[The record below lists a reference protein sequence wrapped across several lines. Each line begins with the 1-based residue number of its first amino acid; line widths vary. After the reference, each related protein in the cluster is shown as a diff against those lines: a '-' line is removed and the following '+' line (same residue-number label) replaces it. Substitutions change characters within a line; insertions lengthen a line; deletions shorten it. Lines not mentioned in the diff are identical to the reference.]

1 MYSCC
6 NINIGENCVLIR
18 ELVEK
23 YERDREYYLSDRYNE
38 TLLRS
43 DFLDVFFELLGWDIK
58 NTSGKST
65 FEREV
70 ILEEGLH
77 TGNSSKKPDYTF
89 RLFNDR
95 KFFLEAKKPHVKIES
110 VDEPAFQV
118 RRYGFT
124 AKLKIS
130 VLSNFEYLIIYDCSA
145 PVKEQDNHNTYCVKK
160 YHYTEYEEKFEEI
173 KSILGKEAV
182 YNGTF
187 DKHWES
193 IKNQIQTYSVD
204 NLFLD
209 QINKWRT
216 LLGQALFEIKD
227 NIDETQLND
236 VIQAYINSI
245 VFLRVCE
252 DRNIEQYQSLLN
264 IKDSNENSNKLIE
277 KLQNADNYY
286 NSGIFELPYINEF
299 LSKKSNI
306 FWQIISDLYYPNSS
320 YSFSVLSSEILGN
333 IYEIML
339 QDKLY
344 IKNGVVELGR
354 KPENID
360 RDIVTTP
367 SFIIR
372 EIINKTIKPYIENNG
387 NDVFKIKIA
396 DIACGSGAFLLE
408 SFQYLNDYL
417 IDYYKIHDTSK
428 LLSTGVGTYKLK
440 YEIKKD
446 LLTKC
451 FYGVD
456 KDYNAVKTT
465 EFGLLLKLLED
476 ENTES
481 LPQRQVLPKLNK
493 NIFWGNSLISNDMV
507 NNNDIACSINAFDYG
522 TKKFDIIIGNPPY
535 MKTEDIKTFT
545 PLEKS
550 IYEYAYRSAYKQYDK
565 YFLFIERSLQLLN
578 KNGIVGYILPNKFM
592 KVGAGLEL
600 RKLLK
605 ENKNINEILS
615 FGANQVFK
623 DKTTYTNILVLT
635 EQQNQQIQY
644 SEVNN
649 LNDWLLR
656 HYNVEEYSNQIDFSN
671 LLDDVWVMYPK
682 YLDTIYNKII
692 QNTTCLKD
700 FVGSNNILNG
710 IQTSRNDYFVFKPKR
725 VDEKYYYFD
734 KNEEE
739 FKIEKEIVRPYYET
753 PNAESD
759 DSLSTYKRFVPNS
772 FVIYPYKLDNEQ
784 IKFIEMDE
792 LKAKYPYC
800 YEYFTTNKEKFIY
813 SAKGGKRDIKPA
825 VTTENEWYRYGRQ
838 QALKIGDIKKKIIV
852 GVLSQGDKYAID
864 KCQTLISSGGTAG
877 YCMIVLP
884 ENSQYSIYF
893 LQVILNSKCLE
904 WLASLN
910 GEIFRGG
917 YIARGT
923 KVLEKLPIKII
934 DFTNKHEKLLHDNIS
949 LYQEKLIE
957 INEKMILNKE
967 NHRQYEVHENEF
979 KRTKQM
985 LDNALLSLYGMTQ
998 EEYNKIPNIKDFYA
1012 VN

>member
-1 MYSCC
+1 MYSWC
-6 NINIGENCVLIR
+6 NINIRENCVLIK

-23 YERDREYYLSDRYNE
+23 YERERDYYLSDRYNE

-70 ILEEGLH
+70 ILEEGLR
-77 TGNSSKKPDYTF
+77 TGNSAKKPDYTF

-145 PVKEQDNHNTYCVKK
+145 PVKVQDNYNTYCVKK

-173 KSILGKEAV
+173 KSILGKDAV
-182 YNGTF
+182 YNGSF
-187 DKHWES
+187 DKYWES
-193 IKNQIQTYSVD
+193 IENQIQTYSID

-209 QINKWRT
+209 QINKWRI
-216 LLGQALFEIKD
+216 LLGKALFEIKND
-227 NIDETQLND
+227 IDEIELND
-236 VIQAYINSI
+236 VIQSYINSI

-252 DRNIEQYQSLLN
+252 DRNIEQYHLLLN
-264 IKDSNENSNKLIE
+264 IKDSNENSKKLIE
-277 KLQNADNYY
+277 KLKSSDDYY
-286 NSGIFELPYINEF
+286 NSGIFELPYIDEF
-299 LSKKSNI
+299 LSRKSDI

-344 IKNGVVELGR
+344 IKNGGIELGR
-354 KPENID
+354 KTENID

-372 EIINKTIKPYIENNG
+372 EIINKTIKPYIEKNEK
-387 NDVFKIKIA
+387 DIFKIKIA

-417 IDYYKIHDTSK
+417 IDNYKTNDASK
-428 LLSTGVGTYKLK
+428 LLSTGIGTYKLK

-481 LPQRQVLPKLNK
+481 LPSRQVLPKLNE

-507 NNNDIACSINAFDYG
+507 DNNELASAVNAFDYG

-535 MKTEDIKTFT
+535 MKTEDINTLT
-545 PLEKS
+545 PLEKP
-550 IYEYAYRSAYKQYDK
+550 IYEEKYKSAYKQYDK

-578 KNGIVGYILPNKFM
+578 KNGVIGYILPNKFM

-623 DKTTYTNILVLT
+623 DKTTYTNILILT
-635 EQQNQQIQY
+635 EQKNEQIQY
-644 SEVNN
+644 FEVNN

-656 HYNVEEYSNQIDFSN
+656 HYDYYKYSNQINIAN
-671 LLDDVWVMYPK
+671 LSDEGWIMFPR
-682 YLDTIYNKII
+682 YLELIYNKII
-692 QNTTCLKD
+692 QNTICLKD
-700 FVGSNNILNG
+700 FVGNNNILNG
-710 IQTSRNDYFVFKPKR
+710 IQTSRNDYYVFKAKKI
-725 VDEKYYYFD
+725 DEKYYYFD
-734 KNEEE
+734 KDGKEY
-739 FKIEKEIVRPYYET
+739 IVEKEVVRPYYKT
-753 PNAESD
+753 PNAKSD

-784 IKFIEMDE
+784 IKFIEIDE
-792 LKAKYPYC
+792 LQENYPYC
-800 YEYFTTNKEKFIY
+800 YEYFITNKEKFIY

-825 VTTENEWYRYGRQ
+825 VTTENEWYRYGRE
-838 QALKIGDIKKKIIV
+838 QALQMGNIDKKIVV
-852 GVLSQGDKYAID
+852 GIMSKGNKYAID
-864 KCQTLISSGGTAG
+864 ESKTFISSGGTAG
-877 YCMIVLP
+877 HCMIVLP
-884 ENSQYSIYF
+884 KDSQYSIYY
-893 LQVILNSKCLE
+893 LQAILNSKQLE
-904 WLASLN
+904 LLAIFN
-910 GEIFRGG
+910 GEIFRGN
-917 YIARGT
+917 YTARGT
-923 KVLEKLPIKII
+923 KVLKKLPIKTI
-934 DFTNKHEKLLHDNIS
+934 DFENNQEKLLHDNIS

-957 INEKMILNKE
+957 INEKLILNKE
-967 NHRQYEVHENEF
+967 NRRQCEILENEF
-979 KRTKQM
+979 KRTKQL
-985 LDNALLSLYGMTQ
+985 LDKELLSLYGMTQ
-998 EEYNKIPNIKDFYA
+998 EEFDEIPNIRDFYA
-1012 VN
+1012 AN